1 MAIWLKLSKV
11 ILRKFQVS
19 EKILNF
25 HFFTYFLTEY
35 FTKVGN
41 TEVTNQRTTVHT
53 VPQVYS
59 FLSKIQGA
67 QILISMTFKP
77 SKMSKFWFW
86 PISKSKNWFLIK
98 FEGIYFC
105 LFLISS
111 TLHHFLL
118 SYESTFVWSNLH
130 ISDSVALKEVIAQK
144 ESVNQQ
150 MVTIKQ
156 K

>member
-1 MAIWLKLSKV
+1 MIS
-11 ILRKFQVS
+11 RKFQVS

-25 HFFTYFLTEY
+25 HFCTYFLTEY
-35 FTKVGN
+35 FAKVGN
-41 TEVTNQRTTVHT
+41 TEVTNQSTTIHT
-53 VPQVYS
+53 VPQIYS

-67 QILISMTFKP
+67 KILISMTFRP

-86 PISKSKNWFLIK
+86 LISKSKNWFLIK
-98 FEGIYFC
+98 FEGIYLCF

-130 ISDSVALKEVIAQK
+130 ISDSVVLRGVIAQK
-144 ESVNQQ
+144 ESVNHQ